1 MMPGDKMHFAVAEV
15 AGYGAGVASDSVYR
29 DYGGGVG
36 NLITDRP
43 AGVDFRRVP
52 SWYYKIYEPWTT
64 VAGRGNPVAI
74 GSDYL
79 QTHPLPWYVDTP
91 VVSIRDVADRAI
103 QMYTGRSYVKYDLS
117 QYEPNPVN
125 LEGYPVAPYPGVY
138 NSIPIPCP
146 APVLSVSNLN
156 PFNDLPIATEEI
168 KWGPQVEALT
178 NTTSGW
184 SRLNAP
190 LKYYLV
196 MRTVGPNT
204 LGPWV
209 VLDTVLRQDPR
220 YLSNTLPRLY
230 KNGNYCFYD
239 QNVQLGTNY
248 YYTVVSVDSLGGKS
262 GMTNTVYKEAQL
274 PSVAKM
280 SKVYVSPNPFILISH
295 YQDNTNKLQF
305 YGLPKHATIR
315 IFSFGGQLVQTIEHN
330 VDSYGSPWYQI
341 SRTGQWLA
349 SGVYY
354 FTVDDHD
361 TGDRAWNKFVIIH

>member
-29 DYGGGVG
+29 DYGGSLG
-36 NLITDRP
+36 NLNKDRP

-52 SWYYKIYEPWTT
+52 SWYKIIYEPWTT
-64 VAGRGNPVAI
+64 VAGGANPVPV

-103 QMYTGRSYVKYDLS
+103 QMYTGRPLVKYELS
-117 QYEPNPVN
+117 QYEPSPVN

-138 NSIPIPCP
+138 NSVPIPCP
-146 APVLSVSNLN
+146 APVISVNNLPAVN
-156 PFNDLPIATEEI
+156 EVT
-168 KWGPQVEALT
+168 WGNQVEALT
-178 NTTSGW
+178 NTTPGW

-196 MRTVGPNT
+196 MRTVGPNM

-209 VLDTVLRQDPR
+209 ILDIVQKQDTR
-220 YLSNTLPRLY
+220 YLSNTLPCGY
-230 KNGNYCFYD
+230 KNDKYSYYD
-239 QNVQLGTNY
+239 QNVQVGTWY
-248 YYTVVSVDSLGGKS
+248 YYTVLSVDTLGGKS
-262 GMTNTVYKEAQL
+262 GMTNIIYKEARL
-274 PSVAKM
+274 PAVSKM
-280 SKVYVSPNPFILISH
+280 AKVYASPNPFIITSH
-295 YQDNTNKLQF
+295 YGDNTNKIQF
-305 YGLPKHATIR
+305 LGLPKHATIR